1 MMSDLILQGSGAL
14 TISESDRIRIAAAWE
29 ALSVNSRRS
38 YQGAWDRCGQW
49 LTDRGISLDDLSDE
63 LMAVYIATL
72 DAEGR
77 TPATIAVSVAAVKW
91 TASKSHIDVVGE
103 ITQRTLAGI
112 RREGKDRGRGQVEG
126 LILLYP

>member
-1 MMSDLILQGSGAL
+1 MNDLVLRDSGVLA
-14 TISESDRIRIAAAWE
+14 INEQDRIRIAAAFKT
-29 ALSVNSRRS
+29 LSVQFQRS

-77 TPATIAVSVAAVKW
+77 TPATIAVSVAAVKCFFRQCAERGSELADNGKQVAVNPSRLKDKG
-91 TASKSHIDVVGE
+91 T
-103 ITQRTLAGI
+103 RTSRTPDL
-112 RREGKDRGRGQVEG
+112 
-126 LILLYP
+126 